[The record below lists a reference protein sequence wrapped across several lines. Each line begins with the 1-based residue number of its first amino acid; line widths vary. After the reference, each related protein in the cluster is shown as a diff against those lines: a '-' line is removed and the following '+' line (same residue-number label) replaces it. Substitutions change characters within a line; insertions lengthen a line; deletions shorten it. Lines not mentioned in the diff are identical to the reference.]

1 MTAFNGATG
10 GSDGDGLHSYLRRIH
25 KVPMLSAHEELE
37 LSQRW
42 RMKRDND
49 AAALIVASHLRLAAK
64 IALRYRNY
72 GVPLS
77 DLISEGNIG
86 LMEAVKRFDPDL
98 GFRFASYARWWI
110 RAAIQAHVLQN
121 WSLVK
126 VGTTLAY
133 KRIFFNLRRLESRMQ
148 ITHRHELQPEH
159 ATTIADALGVSP
171 QAVVSMRCWLN
182 GRDRSMAAPIAPD
195 RRLTLEDSLVDPD
208 NLEDLIGEEEEA
220 AVQRAMLP
228 VALRS
233 LDPRQRQILI
243 ERRLKE
249 EPTKLEDL
257 ALRYRVSAERVRQ
270 IEVRAFQKL
279 RKTMRM
285 QMSSRDIGCAGS
297 TPDET

>member
-1 MTAFNGATG
+1 MTALNGAIG
-10 GSDGDGLHSYLRRIH
+10 SSDGNGIRSYLRRIQ
-25 KVPMLSAHEELE
+25 KLPMLSAHEELE

-42 RMKRDND
+42 RTKRDND
-49 AAALIVASHLRLAAK
+49 AAAMIVASHLRLAAK
-64 IALRYRNY
+64 IAARYRNY
-72 GVPLS
+72 GLPLS

-86 LMEAVKRFDPDL
+86 LMEAVKRFDPNL
-98 GFRFASYARWWI
+98 GFRFASYARSWI
-110 RAAIQAHVLQN
+110 RAAVQAYILKN

-126 VGTTLAY
+126 VGATLAH

-182 GRDRSMAAPIAPD
+182 GRDRSLAAPISPD
-195 RRLTLEDSLVDPD
+195 RRLTWEDSLVDPD
-208 NLEDLIGEEEEA
+208 NLEDLICQEEET

-243 ERRLKE
+243 ERRLQE
-249 EPTKLEDL
+249 VPTKLQDL
-257 ALRYRVSAERVRQ
+257 ALRYSVSTERVRQ

-279 RKTMRM
+279 RKAMLM
-285 QMSSRDIGCAGS
+285 QMSPCNIGRAGS

>member
-1 MTAFNGATG
+1 MMTAFNGAT
-10 GSDGDGLHSYLRRIH
+10 DGNGLHSYLRRIR
-25 KVPMLSAHEELE
+25 KLPMLSAHEELE

-42 RMKRDND
+42 RIKQDND
-49 AAALIVASHLRLAAK
+49 AAAVIVTSHLRLVAK

-72 GVPLS
+72 GLPLS

-86 LMEAVKRFDPDL
+86 LMEAAKRFDPDL

-110 RAAIQAHVLQN
+110 RASVQAHILRN

-126 VGTTLAY
+126 VGTQPAH
-133 KRIFFNLRRLESRMQ
+133 KRTFFNLRWLERKMQ
-148 ITHRHELQPEH
+148 ITHSSELQPEH
-159 ATTIADALGVSP
+159 ATRIAGVLGVSP

-182 GRDRSMAAPIAPD
+182 GRDRSLAAPSSPD
-195 RRLTLEDSLVDPD
+195 RRLSWEDSLIDPD
-208 NLEDLIGEEEEA
+208 NLEDRIGEEEEA

-228 VALRS
+228 IALRS
-233 LDPRQRQILI
+233 LEPRQRQILI

-249 EPTKLEDL
+249 VPTKLQDL
-257 ALRYRVSAERVRQ
+257 ALRYGVSAERVRQ

-285 QMSSRDIGCAGS
+285 QMSSSDTGRAGRL
-297 TPDET
+297 P

>member
-1 MTAFNGATG
+1 MKSFNGAAG
-10 GSDGDGLHSYLRRIH
+10 GSDGLYSYLRRIQ
-25 KVPMLSAHEELE
+25 KLPMLSAHEELE

-64 IALRYRNY
+64 IALRYRYY
-72 GVPLS
+72 GLSLS
-77 DLISEGNIG
+77 DLVSEANIG

-110 RAAIQAHVLQN
+110 RAAVQAHVLQN

-126 VGTTLAY
+126 VGTTLAH
-133 KRIFFNLRRLESRMQ
+133 KRIFFNLRRLESKLQ
-148 ITHRHELQPEH
+148 ITHTSQLQPEY
-159 ATTIADALGVSP
+159 ATRIADVLGVSP
-171 QAVVSMRCWLN
+171 QAVVSMRCWLD
-182 GRDRSMAAPIAPD
+182 GRDRSLTGPISPD
-195 RRLTLEDSLVDPD
+195 SRLTWEDSLVDPD

-249 EPTKLEDL
+249 VPTKLQDL

-279 RKTMRM
+279 RKTMQM
-285 QMSSRDIGCAGS
+285 QMSSSNISRAGS
-297 TPDET
+297 AP